1 MCVYRACGGKAGS
14 IHCIALLH
22 HTRCPLRENPGSQRN
37 GMEHIRYCRLGSCD
51 SYEERYKTKERCDRK
66 ALLAATAAQHK
77 VVVGSHFSC
86 NAITSKGLYQ
96 YPYVSPRPLLG
107 ISGICMMHAIIFLWA
122 ALIAGR
128 AHAAAVFAHFLVRTI
143 PEYSSPVLTNCIG
156 IKRS

>member
-1 MCVYRACGGKAGS
+1 MCVYRACVGKAGS

-22 HTRCPLRENPGSQRN
+22 HTRCPPRETPGAEKWDGTHPIGWTRVTATRK
-37 GMEHIRYCRLGSCD
+37 G
-51 SYEERYKTKERCDRK
+51 TKRK
-66 ALLAATAAQHK
+66 SAATEKHFLAATAAEHK
-77 VVVGSHFSC
+77 DVVGSHFSR

-96 YPYVSPRPLLG
+96 YSYVSPRPLLS

-122 ALIAGR
+122 ALTAGR

-143 PEYSSPVLTNCIG
+143 PEYTSPVLTNCIG